1 MRPTITQEDVER
13 VARIYRSSKDAA
25 TALGIGRESF
35 NRLLRKY
42 DIKPRWKPFTKA
54 HDEY

>member
-1 MRPTITQEDVER
+1 MRPIITQEDVER
-13 VARIYRSSKDAA
+13 AARIYRSTTDAA
-25 TALGIGRESF
+25 RALGIGTRSF
-35 NRLLRKY
+35 GRLLRKY